1 MPTKVEYMR
10 ITVKN
15 KDIFPSE
22 VRELLQAL
30 HSVGFFEESMLIGS
44 WVMPLYREAF
54 GINYT
59 LRTLDIDFAV
69 KFIHPDKDRKM
80 DLEKLITD
88 LGYLPVIM
96 QSGIRRFTRENFT
109 IEFVIHRKGSRD
121 DEIASIKKWNITAS
135 PLPFV
140 DLLLS
145 FPLIAAFEDFELR
158 APIPEAYFVHKMI
171 TSQRRR
177 GESKKDKDLEQC
189 AIIAPQID
197 PDRLKAVV
205 ETLRISKK
213 TQKVIRA
220 SCEAIDFPPQKL
232 GLS

>member
-1 MPTKVEYMR
+1 MR

-22 VRELLQAL
+22 IQELLKVL
-30 HSVGFFEESMLIGS
+30 HSVGFFEDSILIGS
-44 WVMPLYREAF
+44 WVMPLYQEVF
-54 GINYT
+54 GIHYT

-69 KFIHPDKDRKM
+69 TFVHPGSGRKVN
-80 DLEKLITD
+80 LEKEITD

-96 QSGIRRFTRENFT
+96 RSGIRRFTRENFT
-109 IEFVIHRKGSRD
+109 IEFVIHRRGGRD
-121 DEIASIKKWNITAS
+121 DDVVSVKQWNITAS

-145 FPLIAAFEDFELR
+145 FPFIADFHDFEVR
-158 APIPEAYFVHKMI
+158 APIPEAFFVHKMI

-177 GESKKDKDLEQC
+177 DESKKDKDLDQC
-189 AIIAPQID
+189 SVIAPQLD
-197 PDRLKAVV
+197 YDRFKAVV
-205 ETLRISKK
+205 ESLKISKK

-220 SCEAIDFPPQKL
+220 SCEAIGFPPQKL
-232 GLS
+232 GL

>member
-1 MPTKVEYMR
+1 VRSTIR
-10 ITVKN
+10 N

-22 VRELLQAL
+22 VRKLLKAL
-30 HSVGFFEESMLIGS
+30 YSVSFFEDSTLIGS
-44 WVMPLYREAF
+44 WVMPLYREVF

-69 KFIHPDKDRKM
+69 KFVHPGQDKKV

-109 IEFVIHRKGSRD
+109 IEFVIHRRGGRD
-121 DEIASIKKWNITAS
+121 DDVVSVKQWNITAS

-145 FPLIAAFEDFELR
+145 FPFIADFGDFEVR

-177 GESKKDKDLEQC
+177 GESKREKDLDQC
-189 AIIAPQID
+189 SVISPQID
-197 PDRLKAVV
+197 PGRLEAVV
-205 ETLRISKK
+205 ETLKISKK
-213 TQKVIRA
+213 TQKLIRA
-220 SCEAIDFPPQKL
+220 SCEAFGFPPQKL
-232 GLS
+232 GL

>member
-1 MPTKVEYMR
+1 MR

-22 VRELLQAL
+22 VRELFQAL
-30 HSVGFFEESMLIGS
+30 HAVGFFEESMLIGS
-44 WVMPLYREAF
+44 WVMPLYQEVF
-54 GINYT
+54 SINYI

-69 KFIHPDKDRKM
+69 KFIHQDRDRKV
-80 DLEKLITD
+80 DIEKLITD
-88 LGYLPVIM
+88 LGYIPVIM

-109 IEFVIHRKGSRD
+109 IEFVIHRKGGRN
-121 DEIASIKKWNITAS
+121 DEIVSVKQWNITAS

-145 FPLIAAFEDFELR
+145 FPLIADFEDFEVR

-189 AIIAPQID
+189 SIIAPQID
-197 PDRLKAVV
+197 LDRLKSVV
-205 ETLRISKK
+205 ETLKISKK
-213 TQKVIRA
+213 TQKVIRD
-220 SCEAIDFPPQKL
+220 SCEVIDFPPQKL
-232 GLS
+232 GLR

>member
-1 MPTKVEYMR
+1 MVVKDKGMH

-15 KDIFPSE
+15 KDIFPAE

-44 WVMPLYREAF
+44 WVMPLYQEVF

-69 KFIHPDKDRKM
+69 KFIHLGRDRKV

-88 LGYLPVIM
+88 LGYIPVIM

-109 IEFVIHRKGSRD
+109 IEFVIHRKGGRYD
-121 DEIASIKKWNITAS
+121 DVVSVRRWNITAS

-145 FPLIAAFEDFELR
+145 FPFIADFGDFEVR

-177 GESKKDKDLEQC
+177 GEGKKDKDLEQC
-189 AIIAPQID
+189 SIIARKID
-197 PDRLKAVV
+197 PDRLKTVF
-205 ETLRISKK
+205 ETLKISKK
-213 TQKVIRA
+213 TQKVIRD

-232 GLS
+232 GL